1 MRRRRLTFTITTL
14 FVAAGAVAQQPDF
27 SKAEIRSEKLSD
39 NVYMLSSVGVLA
51 GNIGALVGPN
61 GVLIVDDQ
69 FSPLVP
75 KIQAALGELSS
86 APVRFVLNTHW
97 HDDHSGGNEPLG
109 KSGAVIV
116 AHDNT
121 LKRLSTEQFIDLFN
135 AKIPPKPPEAW
146 PVVTFADSV
155 TLHLNG
161 EDIEAVHVANAHTDS
176 DAIIYFKKANVV
188 HTGDVFL
195 GPAYPFVDTGSG
207 GSLDGVIAAAAT
219 VLARIND
226 DTRIIPGHA
235 PLQKKPELAAWRG
248 MLITVRN
255 RVAEAIRAGKTQE
268 QVVAA
273 GVTREF
279 DAKYGKGFITP
290 TVFVQR
296 AYVDLKRTVK

>member
-1 MRRRRLTFTITTL
+1 MRRRLTFA
-14 FVAAGAVAQQPDF
+14 FAASFMVAAAGAQQPDF
-27 SKAEIRSEKLSD
+27 NKAEIKSEKLSD

-51 GNIGALVGPN
+51 GNIGALVGPS

-69 FSPLVP
+69 FTPLVP
-75 KIQAALGELSS
+75 KIQTAIAQLTS

-97 HDDHSGGNEPLG
+97 HDDHTGGNEPLG
-109 KSGAVIV
+109 KAGAVIV

-121 LKRLSTEQFIDLFN
+121 LKRLSTEQFLDLFN
-135 AKIPPKPPEAW
+135 AKVPPKPPEAW

-176 DAIIYFKKANVV
+176 DAIIYFRKANVV

-226 DTRIIPGHA
+226 DTKIIPGHA
-235 PLQKKPELAAWRG
+235 AVQKKPELAAWRG

-255 RVAEAIRAGKTQE
+255 RVADGIRAGKTQE
-268 QVVAA
+268 QVVAS

-279 DAKYGKGFITP
+279 DAKYGKGFISP

-296 AYVDLKRTVK
+296 AYVDLKRTVR

>member
-1 MRRRRLTFTITTL
+1 
-14 FVAAGAVAQQPDF
+14 
-27 SKAEIRSEKLSD
+27 
-39 NVYMLSSVGVLA
+39 VLA
-51 GNIGALVGPN
+51 GNIAALVGPN

-69 FSPLVP
+69 FAPLVP
-75 KIQAALGELSS
+75 KINAAIGELSP

-188 HTGDVFL
+188 HTGDVFM

-207 GSLDGVIAAAAT
+207 GSIDGVIAAAAT
-219 VLARIND
+219 VLSRIND
-226 DTRIIPGHA
+226 DTKIVPGHY
-235 PLQKKPELAAWRG
+235 PVQKKPELAAWRG

-273 GVTREF
+273 GITKEF
-279 DAKYGKGFITP
+279 DARYGKGFISP

>member
-1 MRRRRLTFTITTL
+1 MRRCLTVALAAMFFATT
-14 FVAAGAVAQQPDF
+14 AAAQPPPDF
-27 SKAEIRSEKLSD
+27 NKAEIKSEKLAD
-39 NVYMLSSVGVLA
+39 NLYMLSSVGVLA
-51 GNIGALVGPN
+51 GNIAALVGPN

-69 FSPLVP
+69 FAPLVP
-75 KIQAALGELSS
+75 KINAAIAELSP

-188 HTGDVFL
+188 HTGDVFM

-207 GSLDGVIAAAAT
+207 GSIDGVIAAAAT
-219 VLARIND
+219 VLSRIND
-226 DTRIIPGHA
+226 DTKIVPGHY
-235 PLQKKPELAAWRG
+235 PVQKKPELAAWRG

-273 GVTREF
+273 GITKEF
-279 DAKYGKGFITP
+279 DARYGKGFISP

>member
-1 MRRRRLTFTITTL
+1 MRRRLTFAFATL
-14 FVAAGAVAQQPDF
+14 FVAVTAVAQQPDF
-27 SKAEIRSEKLSD
+27 SKAEIKSEQLSE

-61 GVLIVDDQ
+61 GILIVDDQ

-75 KIQAALGELSS
+75 KIQAALAELSS

-176 DAIIYFKKANVV
+176 DAIIYFRKANVV
-188 HTGDVFL
+188 PTRSSI
-195 GPAYPFVDTGSG
+195 P
-207 GSLDGVIAAAAT
+207 AAAARST
-219 VLARIND
+219 A
-226 DTRIIPGHA
+226 
-235 PLQKKPELAAWRG
+235 
-248 MLITVRN
+248 
-255 RVAEAIRAGKTQE
+255 
-268 QVVAA
+268 
-273 GVTREF
+273 
-279 DAKYGKGFITP
+279 
-290 TVFVQR
+290 
-296 AYVDLKRTVK
+296 